1 LEFGAKLREVDIDDD
16 PVLFERYTDDVP
28 VIFIGGQLIAQ
39 HRIDPVLLR
48 NRLEEIKNS

>member
-1 LEFGAKLREVDIDDD
+1 VDIDDD

-28 VIFIGGQLIAQ
+28 VIFIGGHLFAQ

-48 NRLEEIKNS
+48 ERLEETKSS